1 RARVSRAH
9 RFTRT
14 DAAPAGDRQPAAPG
28 VAPATSSVRKHD
40 PHTEVDAAMTQVQFE
55 EANIIAPVLNTDNHK
70 AQLAL
75 DVDTAGDSYDL
86 STLLTNWSRGH
97 FIELTAEGGDVYY
110 AFGPNDAGAIDE
122 TASDAGNTVC

>member
-1 RARVSRAH
+1 
-9 RFTRT
+9 
-14 DAAPAGDRQPAAPG
+14 
-28 VAPATSSVRKHD
+28 
-40 PHTEVDAAMTQVQFE
+40 MTQVQFE

-122 TASDAGNTVC
+122 TARDAGNTVCQVLFEGTSKSMRIPDDYTHLYVKSGTTCVLRIAVTSLAPTQGARDL